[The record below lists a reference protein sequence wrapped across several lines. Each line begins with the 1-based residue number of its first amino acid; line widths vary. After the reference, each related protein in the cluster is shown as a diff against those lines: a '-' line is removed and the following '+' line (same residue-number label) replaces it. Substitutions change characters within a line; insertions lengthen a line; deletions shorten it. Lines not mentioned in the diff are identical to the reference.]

1 MKRAILTIFILA
13 LCVAPVLSMNI
24 EPTAT
29 MTWWPTPQVNESSI
43 SEAIVENSDL
53 NIIIKPIDS
62 NGDMQNQVDIT
73 AIDETTTAVVEIE
86 NTDVEKIIEIAPE
99 SKLVVSENGESVKQ
113 GSGSS
118 VELYYGYQKSYSQP
132 WTDYARVDSCVD
144 GICKVV
150 LANFVEK
157 RVWIEYKSENEILGI
172 AASDTIPEFE
182 GVAQ

>member
-86 NTDVEKIIEIAPE
+86 NADVEKIIEIAPE
-99 SKLVVSENGESVKQ
+99 SKLVISSDGESVKQ
-113 GSGSS
+113 GR
-118 VELYYGYQKSYSQP
+118 E
-132 WTDYARVDSCVD
+132 
-144 GICKVV
+144 
-150 LANFVEK
+150 
-157 RVWIEYKSENEILGI
+157 
-172 AASDTIPEFE
+172 
-182 GVAQ
+182 